1 MSKLNRD
8 DIGLSLERIVD
19 RQTMEVQ
26 TLDTEGHGQLI
37 QETDRNESA
46 AAEGRTGMD
55 AANNN
60 AEQNEE
66 KETQEAIRKMADV
79 NLLVSTII
87 ASVTYAA
94 VIQVPGGY
102 DNGKA
107 ILSKNKDFIRFM
119 SFNARAFLLSL
130 VSMFFH
136 FCVGHIK
143 VGRIFGSVYAAL
155 CLTFTGA
162 SLICC
167 AAAFFCAISATWT
180 EGLIVLYT
188 RDEKKRTFSF
198 QLDFDAT
205 STALIIPIICLVTVF
220 FIFNKKYLFPTLPY
234 ISGLLRQV

>member
-1 MSKLNRD
+1 MSELNRD

-46 AAEGRTGMD
+46 AAEVRTGMD

-66 KETQEAIRKMADV
+66 KETQEAIRKMAEV

-94 VIQVPGGY
+94 VIQMPGGY
-102 DNGKA
+102 DDIGKA

-119 SFNARAFLLSL
+119 SFNAWAFLCSL
-130 VSMFFH
+130 VLMFVH
-136 FCVGHIK
+136 FSVGHTK
-143 VGRIFGSVYAAL
+143 VRRTPSYTAF
-155 CLTFTGA
+155 CLLLTEC
-162 SLICC
+162 SLIWCV
-167 AAAFFCAISATWT
+167 AAFFCAISATWT
-180 EGLIVLYT
+180 EGLTVLYT
-188 RDEKKRTFSF
+188 RDVTRQGF
-198 QLDFDAT
+198 QPNFDAT
-205 STALIIPIICLVTVF
+205 SAALITPAIFLTIVI
-220 FIFNKKYLFPTLPY
+220 FIFNKKYLVPTLA
-234 ISGLLRQV
+234 

>member
-46 AAEGRTGMD
+46 AAEVRTGMD

-119 SFNARAFLLSL
+119 SFNAWAFLYSL
-130 VSMFFH
+130 VSMFVH

-143 VGRIFGSVYAAL
+143 VRRIFVPLYAAL
-155 CLTFTGA
+155 CLTFTEC
-162 SLICC
+162 SLIYC

-180 EGLIVLYT
+180 EGLTVLFT
-188 RDEKKRTFSF
+188 RDVTRRIFSL
-198 QLDFDAT
+198 QPNFDAT
-205 STALIIPIICLVTVF
+205 STALMIPSIVLMIVIFII
-220 FIFNKKYLFPTLPY
+220 NKKYLVPTLPY
-234 ISGLLRQV
+234 ISGLLQQV